1 MPKAALIV
9 IGIVYGISLAVAHV
23 VRHPP
28 EWVAEISVTADGA
41 RTFRVLGHDVSLRV
55 DVRRALPDGGLE
67 CVGADLRLP
76 VLRDNRSWHGA
87 TDEVTDWP
95 GAGAC
100 R

>member
-1 MPKAALIV
+1 
-9 IGIVYGISLAVAHV
+9 VYGISLAITHV

-28 EWVAEISVTADGA
+28 EWAAELSVTVEGA

-55 DVRRALPDGGLE
+55 DVKRALPEGGLE
-67 CVGADLRLP
+67 CVAPDIRLP
-76 VLRDNRSWHGA
+76 VLRDNLSWHGA

-95 GAGAC
+95 RAGAG

>member
-28 EWVAEISVTADGA
+28 AWAAEISVTADGA
-41 RTFRVLGHDVSLRV
+41 RTFRLLGHDLTLGV
-55 DVRRALPDGGLE
+55 DVKRALPEGGLE
-67 CVGADLRLP
+67 RAPSDPCLP
-76 VLRDNRSWHGA
+76 VFRANLSWHGA
-87 TDEVTDWP
+87 TVGVTDWP
-95 GAGAC
+95 GTGAC